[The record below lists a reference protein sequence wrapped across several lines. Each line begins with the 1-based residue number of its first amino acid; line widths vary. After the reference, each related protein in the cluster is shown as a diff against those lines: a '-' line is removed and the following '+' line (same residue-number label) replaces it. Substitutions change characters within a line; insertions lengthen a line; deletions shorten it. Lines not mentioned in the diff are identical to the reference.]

1 MSRLRGASPEL
12 LLAALASGSC
22 SRVELQARLGISQ
35 PTISRLVRAAS
46 SRLAV
51 LGRGPAT
58 RYAAVRAI
66 PRLGERIPMYRIDG
80 QGQVHVQGELVPLMG
95 GEFWCEFVGRP
106 GMLHPGLPHFLADMQ
121 LQGFM
126 GRAFTSRVTAELG
139 FPARLV
145 DWNDDAHLLAMALYG
160 EDLYGNLIVGEES
173 LRRFY
178 TSHEREVLAT
188 ATDRAQEYPRKAGIN
203 LDSNLGSSAGGEQP
217 KFTYAWR
224 DDEKTHHVIVKFSP
238 AGDAPFALRWRD
250 LLRAE
255 KLALDVLREN
265 GTDAAEA
272 LLLEAGGRLF
282 LEVERFDRMGERGRL
297 GLLSLGAID
306 DHRFGARD
314 NWSRCASRMLHE
326 RMISP
331 EEARQLVLLDT
342 FGAMIANTDRHF
354 GNISLFIENFSYSLA
369 PAYDMLPMRYRPNEE
384 GEVVQHDFSPPYPDS
399 VNREVW
405 LPALR
410 MALSYWERLAGMT
423 LVSPGFRE
431 IAAQNAKVLEGL
443 QSLPLPL

>member
-1 MSRLRGASPEL
+1 MPRRRAASSEL

-22 SRVELQARLGISQ
+22 SRAELQARLGISQ
-35 PTISRLVRAAS
+35 PTISRLVKAAGG
-46 SRLAV
+46 RLAV

-58 RYAAVRAI
+58 RYGAVRAI
-66 PRLGERIPMYRIDG
+66 PRLGERIPMYRIDE
-80 QGQVHVQGELVPLMG
+80 QGQVHVLGVLVPLMA
-95 GEFWCEFVGRP
+95 GEFWCEFIGRP
-106 GMLHPGLPHFLADMQ
+106 GVLHPGLPHFLVDMQ
-121 LQGFM
+121 PQGFM
-126 GRAFTSRVTAELG
+126 GRAFASRVAAELG
-139 FPARLV
+139 LQERLV
-145 DWNDDAHLLAMALYG
+145 DWNDDAYLLAMALYG
-160 EDLYGNLIVGEES
+160 EDLSGNLIVGEES
-173 LRRFY
+173 LHRFY
-178 TSHEREVLAT
+178 KAHEADVLAKV
-188 ATDRAQEYPRKAGIN
+188 ADRAQEYPRKAEIN
-203 LDSNLGSSAGGEQP
+203 LASNPGSSAGGEQP

-224 DDEKTHHVIVKFSP
+224 DDENIHHVIVKFSP
-238 AGDAPFALRWRD
+238 AGDTPAAQRWRD

-265 GTDAAEA
+265 GTGAAEA

-282 LEVERFDRMGERGRL
+282 LEVERFDRMGERGRR
-297 GLLSLGAID
+297 GLLSLAAID

-314 NWSRCASRMLHE
+314 NWSRCASRMLHD
-326 RMISP
+326 RMITA

-354 GNISLFIENFSYSLA
+354 GNVSLFIENFSYSLA

-384 GEVVQHDFSPPYPDS
+384 GDVVQREFSPPYPDS

-410 MALSYWERLAGMT
+410 MALSYWKRLAEMT

-431 IAAQNAKVLEGL
+431 TAAQNAKVLDGL

>member
-1 MSRLRGASPEL
+1 MPRPRAASPEL

-22 SRVELQARLGISQ
+22 SRVELQTRLGISQ
-35 PTISRLVRAAS
+35 PTISRLVRAAGD
-46 SRLAV
+46 RLAV

-58 RYAAVRAI
+58 RYGAVRAI
-66 PRLGERIPMYRIDG
+66 PRLGARVPMYRIDE
-80 QGQVHVQGELVPLMG
+80 QGQVHVLGELVPLMA

-106 GMLHPGLPHFLADMQ
+106 GVLYPGLPHFLADMQ
-121 LQGFM
+121 PQGFM
-126 GRAFTSRVTAELG
+126 GRAFASRVAAELG
-139 FPARLV
+139 FPERLV

-160 EDLYGNLIVGEES
+160 EDLSGNLIVGEES

-178 TSHEREVLAT
+178 KAHEANVVAK
-188 ATDRAQEYPRKAGIN
+188 AADRAQEYPRKAE
-203 LDSNLGSSAGGEQP
+203 SNLASNPGSSAGGEQP

-224 DDEKTHHVIVKFSP
+224 DGENTHHVIVKFSP
-238 AGDAPFALRWRD
+238 AGNAPAAQRWRD
-250 LLRAE
+250 LLHSE

-265 GTDAAEA
+265 GTDAAEN

-282 LEVERFDRMGERGRL
+282 LEVERFDRMGERGRR

-314 NWSRCASRMLHE
+314 NWSRCASRILHD
-326 RMISP
+326 RMITT

-354 GNISLFIENFSYSLA
+354 GNVSLFIENFSYSLA

-384 GEVVQHDFSPPYPDS
+384 GEVVQREFSPPYPDS

-405 LPALR
+405 LLALL
-410 MALSYWERLAGMT
+410 MALSYWEQLAKMT
-423 LVSPGFRE
+423 LVSSGFRE

>member
-1 MSRLRGASPEL
+1 MPRRAASPEL

-22 SRVELQARLGISQ
+22 SRAELQARLGISQ
-35 PTISRLVRAAS
+35 PTISRLVRAAG

-58 RYAAVRAI
+58 RYGAARAI
-66 PRLGERIPMYRIDG
+66 PRLGERIPIYRIDE
-80 QGQVHVQGELVPLMG
+80 QSRVHVLGALAPLMA
-95 GEFWCEFVGRP
+95 GEFWCEFGERP
-106 GMLHPGLPHFLADMQ
+106 GVLHPGLPHFLVDMQ
-121 LQGFM
+121 PQGFM
-126 GRAFTSRVTAELG
+126 GRAFASRVAAELG
-139 FPARLV
+139 LQERLV

-160 EDLYGNLIVGEES
+160 EDLSGNLIVGEES

-178 TSHEREVLAT
+178 KTHEADIF
-188 ATDRAQEYPRKAGIN
+188 AKAADRAQEYPRKAEIN
-203 LDSNLGSSAGGEQP
+203 LASNSGSSAGGEQP
-217 KFTYAWR
+217 KFTYVWR
-224 DDEKTHHVIVKFSP
+224 DDENTHHVIVKFSP
-238 AGDAPFALRWRD
+238 AGDTPAAQRWRD

-272 LLLEAGGRLF
+272 VLLEAGGRLF
-282 LEVERFDRMGERGRL
+282 LEVERFDRMGEMGRR
-297 GLLSLGAID
+297 GLLSLAAID

-314 NWSRCASRMLHE
+314 NWSRCASRMLHD
-326 RMISP
+326 RMITA

-354 GNISLFIENFSYSLA
+354 GNVSLFIENFRYSLA

-384 GEVVQHDFSPPYPDS
+384 GDVVQREFSPPYPDS

-405 LPALR
+405 LLALR
-410 MALSYWERLAGMT
+410 MALLYWERLAGMT